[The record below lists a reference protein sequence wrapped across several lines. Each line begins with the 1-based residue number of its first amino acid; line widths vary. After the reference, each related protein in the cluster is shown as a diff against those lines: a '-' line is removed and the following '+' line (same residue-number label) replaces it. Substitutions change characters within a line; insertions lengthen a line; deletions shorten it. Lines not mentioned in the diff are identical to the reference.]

1 MQQLYQY
8 SVTAV
13 SLPLTFTL
21 TQTTNH
27 WQGIGLKCITLYS
40 NKFKLTMLLNDKAP
54 ITLSTIKAY
63 FRNHSK
69 QDYFQQTAM
78 AL

>member
-1 MQQLYQY
+1 
-8 SVTAV
+8 
-13 SLPLTFTL
+13 
-21 TQTTNH
+21 
-27 WQGIGLKCITLYS
+27 
-40 NKFKLTMLLNDKAP
+40 MLLNDKAR